1 MILSKEKEQE
11 YIEKVKKDP
20 IFLKEIEDQTEVI
33 CLEAV
38 RRYGQV
44 LEYVKEQTP
53 ELCLKAVKRD
63 GWALEYVKDQ
73 TPEICLEAV
82 KENIYALQF
91 VKEKTLKICSEAV
104 KQSKWALQFVKE
116 QTEEMKLMS
125 LFNGYEPLDEFDNF
139 YDLIEAPTTEMNF
152 IYALLKNSR
161 EYQLPSYQK
170 TRLKLALKQIRLTD
184 SPYHV
189 LEQLYSR

>member
-1 MILSKEKEQE
+1 MKENKKEKEMFKMILSKEKEQE
-11 YIEKVKKDP
+11 LIEKVKRNPLSLGD
-20 IFLKEIEDQTEVI
+20 IETQTEAI
-33 CLEAV
+33 CLE
-38 RRYGQV
+38 
-44 LEYVKEQTP
+44 
-53 ELCLKAVKRD
+53 AVKRD
-63 GWALEYVKDQ
+63 GWALEYVKKQ
-73 TPEICLEAV
+73 TPELCLAAV
-82 KENIYALQF
+82 RKNIYALQF

-104 KQSKWALQFVKE
+104 KQSKWALQFVEK

-125 LFNGYEPLDEFDNF
+125 LFDDYHPLDEFDNF
-139 YDLIEAPTTEMNF
+139 YDLIEAPTTEMDF

-161 EYQLPSYQK
+161 EYQLPSYQE